1 MLKQSHCSR
10 FDLPESRV
18 TLIVMLVDY
27 LCYHFPF
34 LTTDLL
40 AKKKKAGNDFEGMF
54 CDTLAVGF
62 HFITQY
68 MHGVTK
74 TKVMLFSFIFLR
86 IKMLHLMKSNQTVQV
101 VSALWRL

>member
-34 LTTDLL
+34 LTTALL
-40 AKKKKAGNDFEGMF
+40 AKKRQEMIFEGMF